1 MLKEVMIIT
10 QHEIILTTLWQQIY
24 NQVKKNKKK
33 SESNDI
39 VMIRIGN
46 KNNSVILL
54 DLKKI
59 KKK

>member
-1 MLKEVMIIT
+1 MIYT
-10 QHEIILTTLWQQIY
+10 SNKLG
-24 NQVKKNKKK
+24 KRKSKKK
-33 SESNDI
+33 LESNDI